1 MIDGNGSNPA
11 SGGRPVPA
19 VSRDGLGESSEGIC
33 GGIPSF
39 PAAPVGD
46 RTLQGRSLPV
56 ATPKS
61 EGMDLDERSTRVLWW
76 IAGGLLVAVVGYTL
90 WTVLGGLVFGL
101 FLYYAVRPAYVRIAE
116 FIDDTGGL
124 EVEDS
129 RIAATATLL
138 LVGLPMIA
146 VVALALY
153 RVAHDVEAFLDTH
166 QLSEYGSILQP
177 YAGIARSLEEGTLP
191 DGTANGGGGALS
203 GGGLG
208 SALDPLLQYGP
219 VVLGIVTDVFV
230 MVVVA
235 YYLLQYDDDIA
246 EWARGTFDDQPSVIS
261 VMATVDAELEHI
273 YWGNLV
279 LVALTALIAGVNY
292 YALQFVAPEGVTIPY
307 VFLLAMVTGIMTL
320 VPAIGIKLVYFPMA
334 GFLAYR
340 AVTGGTPLWFPIA
353 FFLVTFVVV
362 DVFPDT
368 IVRPWISAGELN
380 MGLVLMA
387 YVFGAVA
394 FGWYGVFLGPIVLV
408 VFLEFART
416 ILPELMTDA
425 RVKDVVD

>member
-1 MIDGNGSNPA
+1 
-11 SGGRPVPA
+11 
-19 VSRDGLGESSEGIC
+19 
-33 GGIPSF
+33 
-39 PAAPVGD
+39 
-46 RTLQGRSLPV
+46 
-56 ATPKS
+56 
-61 EGMDLDERSTRVLWW
+61 MDLDERSTRILWW
-76 IAGGLLVAVVGYTL
+76 VAGVLLVAVVAYTL

-101 FLYYAVRPAYVRIAE
+101 FLYYAVRPAYVRIAR
-116 FIDDTGGL
+116 FLDNTGGR

-129 RIAATATLL
+129 RVAATATLL
-138 LVGLPMIA
+138 LVGLPMLA
-146 VVALALY
+146 VLALAVY
-153 RVAHDVEAFLDTH
+153 RVAHDVESFLDTH
-166 QLSEYGSILQP
+166 QLSEYGSVFQP
-177 YAGIARSLEEGTLP
+177 YVGIVRAIERGTLL
-191 DGTANGGGGALS
+191 DGTANGGGGALA
-203 GGGLG
+203 GGDIQ
-208 SALDPLLQYGP
+208 SVLDPLLQYGP
-219 VVLGIVTDVFV
+219 VILGVATDVFV

-246 EWARGTFDDQPSVIS
+246 DWAGRTFDDQPSVLDVLS
-261 VMATVDAELEHI
+261 TVDEELEHI

-307 VFLLAMVTGIMTL
+307 VFLLATVTGIMTL
-320 VPAIGIKLVYFPMA
+320 VPAVGIKLVYFPMA

-340 AVTGGTPLWFPIA
+340 AATGGTPLWFPVA

-362 DVFPDT
+362 DVFPDVV
-368 IVRPWISAGELN
+368 VRPWISAGELN
-380 MGLVLMA
+380 MGLVLLS